1 MSEKIYREIIIT
13 HTAQAHSK
21 PSQTS
26 RWSLLRTWLIIFA
39 KSSILEADYIRRVAK
54 GGEGGGGL
62 PPARLQQVQFAL
74 NRKHAFFDAM
84 P

>member
-1 MSEKIYREIIIT
+1 MQHQETII
-13 HTAQAHSK
+13 K
-21 PSQTS
+21 G
-26 RWSLLRTWLIIFA
+26 
-39 KSSILEADYIRRVAK
+39 VAK
-54 GGEGGGGL
+54 RGVEDY